1 MREESREEKLRRYLA
16 KVEYVPTIPT
26 IVNQVLTELENPDA
40 NLNEVVEVLMADQ
53 VLTLRMI
60 RLVNSAFWGL
70 KHQVQ
75 SLKEAIVFM
84 GLREVRNVVLSTWLV
99 NAFVSKVARFRIE
112 AFWEHS
118 FGCGLVC
125 QLLAKAVGYGQVDR
139 AYLGGLL
146 HDVGEV
152 VLCQNF
158 PEEFAQV
165 VSLVNTQGYTYHAA
179 EEEVMGINHT
189 DFGQWLV
196 EHWRLEQGLA
206 EAASAHHDL
215 SRAKED
221 PDLAALV
228 HIADLFCRLKG
239 LGYGHYECLQV
250 YFLEDPAWRLLTS
263 RHARLAELDLEKFS
277 FDLEDRV
284 EEVKA
289 AVGTIYNN
297 QPKRTPLTVESMRY

>member
-1 MREESREEKLRRYLA
+1 MREESREERLRWYLT

-26 IVNQVLTELENPDA
+26 IVNQVLTELENPEA

-112 AFWEHS
+112 SFWEHS

-125 QLLAKAVGYGQVDR
+125 QLLAKAIGYGQIDR

-146 HDVGEV
+146 HDIGEV

-165 VSLVNTQGYTYHAA
+165 VSLVEREGYTYHEA

-189 DFGQWLV
+189 DFGQWLMD
-196 EHWRLEQGLA
+196 HWNLEATLA
-206 EAASAHHDL
+206 EVASAHHEVT
-215 SRAKED
+215 RAQQD
-221 PDLAALV
+221 PELAALV
-228 HIADLFCRLKG
+228 HLGDLFCRLKG
-239 LGYGHYECLQV
+239 LGYGNYERLQV
-250 YFLEDPAWRLLTS
+250 CFPEDPGWLVVTKKRP
-263 RHARLAELDLEKFS
+263 RLAEMDLEKFS
-277 FDLEDRV
+277 FDLDDRV

-289 AVGTIYNN
+289 AVGSIYNN
-297 QPKRTPLTVESMRY
+297 QPHRPSLAVESMRY